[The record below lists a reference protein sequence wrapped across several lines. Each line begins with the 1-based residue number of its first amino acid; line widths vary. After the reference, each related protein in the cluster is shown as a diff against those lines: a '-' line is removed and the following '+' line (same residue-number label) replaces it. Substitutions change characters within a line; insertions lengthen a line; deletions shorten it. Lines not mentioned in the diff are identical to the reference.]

1 MASRFFMPLTML
13 GGRSHVGVVDGQG
26 HGSNVSHS
34 RGELGEQVSVSDVK
48 DFWVEDTAAV
58 VHLGDDQTVAEGAD
72 LEHVQEGGLGHAD
85 PVAGP
90 DDVDVLDDLNG
101 TLGNLGWDGQSL
113 EEAGLLR
120 THTSVL
126 GGNHDVDRGKSTS
139 LGGSLHLVG

>member
-26 HGSNVSHS
+26 HGSNVGHS
-34 RGELGEQVSVSDVK
+34 RGKLGEQVSVSDVQ

-72 LEHVQEGGLGHAD
+72 LEHVQESGLRHAN
-85 PVAGP
+85 PVAG
-90 DDVDVLDDLNG
+90 LDDLNG
-101 TLGNLGWDGQSL
+101 TLGNLGWDSQSL

-120 THTSVL
+120 SHTSVL
-126 GGNHDVDRGKSTS
+126 GG
-139 LGGSLHLVG
+139 